1 MMEKD
6 YIYNVLMERGY
17 SAYTAQLVT
26 EDLFKLH
33 EPLNDYLLC
42 WLHNESDK
50 KNFAAYNHSISQ
62 LQAER
67 QMNYPAA
74 LLTMDWL
81 IKEPEKAIESLNR
94 RIK

>member
-6 YIYNVLMERGY
+6 YIYNVLLKRGY
-17 SAYTAQLVT
+17 NTYTAQLAA
-26 EDLFKLH
+26 EDLSQLSK
-33 EPLNDYLLC
+33 PLSDYLLR
-42 WLHNESDK
+42 WLSDESCRED
-50 KNFAAYNHSISQ
+50 FITLGYSISQ

-81 IKEPEKAIESLNR
+81 IKEPEKAIESLKHI
-94 RIK
+94 IK